1 MKVEKGENKCVR
13 GIGIR
18 SERQVEEEKRGRMR
32 HEIRREGYLLGFF
45 PSF

>member
-1 MKVEKGENKCVR
+1 MKVEKGEDKCVR

-18 SERQVEEEKRGRMR
+18 SERQVEEKRERMR